1 MRCFAYYTDPGAPG
15 WYLIAWICGD
25 DMGYSILTCNEA
37 SGACQLQGNT
47 LLQGAAV
54 SDAPV
59 LCGPHLGEEGQEIR
73 LDAVLSND
81 PLLALVS
88 RTADGAREERSIA
101 GAPSLTVFPAARG
114 QIELDYSYREPAGT
128 IDAPADQAGGE
139 S

>member
-1 MRCFAYYTDPGAPG
+1 M
-15 WYLIAWICGD
+15 
-25 DMGYSILTCNEA
+25 
-37 SGACQLQGNT
+37 
-47 LLQGAAV
+47 
-54 SDAPV
+54 

-73 LDAVLSND
+73 LDAILSND
-81 PLLALVS
+81 PLLASVA